1 MTGLH
6 PVSIRVVRLIRG
18 SARIALDI
26 VWLHARAS
34 RSIPD
39 LTGASRSY
47 EELAGPKICKNCLPL
62 PANFRSRPI
71 WADQRCRPTILY
83 GLLRVCTAYYGLLRP
98 KNAKTVITLLL
109 LAAVLP
115 LHGAA
120 IPAATAPVLTNI
132 QQILDLGRGDV
143 RRPAPM
149 VPTQLRGVVTFSFEG
164 TRSIFVQDA
173 TGGIQVNYTNSDAR
187 VVAGQ
192 LVEVSGLG
200 GPALVTPI
208 VTDGQV
214 RVLGKAP
221 MPEPR
226 RVPTSRLAVGEAY
239 GQWVAIEGVVRDV
252 AWNGR
257 RFLFISS
264 DGLRFHAVMQ
274 PCAVTTLPT
283 NWIDARVELRG
294 VCLTDTD
301 RENKPMGFTLYSP
314 GTNEITFV
322 RRPGEDASPYLDIFS
337 QPATSTDRIR
347 QQSDDRVK
355 VAGTVLF
362 QVPGGTIYL
371 RTDTGGVEARPLVP
385 LARAG
390 PKSRHMERAPLPS
403 LRPGMRI
410 DLVGAPTDAAFA
422 PVLQDAEVR
431 VVDSGSAGTPRPTLQ
446 TPRPT
451 AVDDTALLSGKHD
464 RDLISVKARL
474 LNQSMRE
481 SAGMKYEAL
490 TLQSGEA
497 IFEATLP
504 STTSNSL
511 PALLPDSYIEAVGLC
526 LMERGGVKNSFRLLL
541 RDPAELRVVGRWS
554 VWRSPEAAKVGGIA
568 AALGLAALLWI
579 WTLRRRVAKGTAD
592 LALANRS
599 LRSEVEERK
608 RAEAELAGM
617 LDTEKELNQL
627 KSRFVSIISHEFR
640 TPLGIIMSA
649 ADILRKYTDRLAPER
664 RTEHLQEI
672 HDATRHMAG
681 MMEQV
686 LLLGRAES
694 GRLAFT
700 AAPLDLAGLCQK
712 LVDEQNSAGRGR
724 CPIRLLTSSATPK
737 ALGDEGLLRH
747 IFSNL
752 LSNAVK
758 YSSEGSSVEFAV
770 ERSGEEALFA
780 VRDRG
785 IGIPETEA
793 ARLFTA
799 FHRCTNVGEIPGTG
813 LGLLI
818 VKRCVELHGGTIT
831 FESSEG
837 AGTTFTVRLPLFRE
851 TERQSK
857 SPPRAS
863 S

>member
-1 MTGLH
+1 ML
-6 PVSIRVVRLIRG
+6 LF
-18 SARIALDI
+18 
-26 VWLHARAS
+26 
-34 RSIPD
+34 
-39 LTGASRSY
+39 TGA
-47 EELAGPKICKNCLPL
+47 
-62 PANFRSRPI
+62 
-71 WADQRCRPTILY
+71 
-83 GLLRVCTAYYGLLRP
+83 
-98 KNAKTVITLLL
+98 
-109 LAAVLP
+109 LAAL
-115 LHGAA
+115 GAA
-120 IPAATAPVLTNI
+120 TESGRLGGNPSLYLTNV
-132 QQILDLGRGDV
+132 QQILDLGRGDGQ
-143 RRPAPM
+143 RASIM
-149 VPTQLRGVVTFSFEG
+149 VPARLQGVVTFSFEG

-192 LVEVSGLG
+192 LVDVSGLG

-208 VTDGQV
+208 VTDGSV
-214 RVLGKAP
+214 RVMGKAP

-257 RFLFISS
+257 RFLFVSS

-283 NWIDARVELRG
+283 NWIDARVELHG

-314 GTNEITFV
+314 GTNEIIFV
-322 RRPGEDASPYLDIFS
+322 RRRGGDASPYLKDVFS
-337 QPATSTDRIR
+337 QPAMSTDKIR

-355 VAGTVLF
+355 VSGTVLF
-362 QVPGGTIYL
+362 QAPGGTIYV

-390 PKSRHMERAPLPS
+390 PKSRHIERPPLPS

-431 VVDSGSAGTPRPTLQ
+431 GDSGSAGTPRP
-446 TPRPT
+446 
-451 AVDDTALLSGKHD
+451 AVVDGSALLSGKHD

-474 LNQSMRE
+474 LSQTTRE
-481 SAGMKYEAL
+481 SAGVKYEAL

-497 IFEATLP
+497 VFEAMLP
-504 STTSNSL
+504 STASNSL
-511 PALLPDSYIEAVGLC
+511 PVLLPDSYVEAVGLC

-541 RDPAELRVVGRWS
+541 RDPGELQVVGQWS
-554 VWRSPEAAKVGGIA
+554 VWRSPEAARIGGIA
-568 AALGLAALLWI
+568 AALGLAALGWI
-579 WTLRRRVAKGTAD
+579 WTLRRRVVKGTAD

-694 GRLAFT
+694 GRLVFSAV
-700 AAPLDLAGLCQK
+700 PLDLAAFCQK
-712 LVDEQNSAGRGR
+712 LVDQQISASRGR
-724 CPIRLLTSSATPK
+724 CPIVFTPAKLKNSAH
-737 ALGDEGLLRH
+737 GDEGLLRH

-758 YSSEGSSVEFAV
+758 YSPEGSPVEFAV
-770 ERSGEEALFA
+770 ERASDEALFI

-785 IGIPETEA
+785 IGVPEEEA

-799 FHRCTNVGEIPGTG
+799 FYRCTNVSEIPGTG

-818 VKRCVELHGGTIT
+818 VKRCVELHGGSIA
-831 FESSEG
+831 FESMEG
-837 AGTTFTVRLPLFRE
+837 GGTTFTVRLPLFRE
-851 TERQSK
+851 LEPQSMP
-857 SPPRAS
+857 PPRAS